1 MTKLTATEK
10 LCRKKTEKTVRL
22 EADFAGIKAG
32 QMMFVA
38 TPMIVDAYIRAIPEG
53 QHRTVPGM
61 RNELARR
68 HKCDASCPV
77 STAIFTRMSAEAA
90 IEQMD
95 EGKTPVEVAP
105 FWRILRPEDTIAKK
119 LPIDGD
125 WIATRRA
132 LEGITV

>member
-1 MTKLTATEK
+1 MTKLTATQK
-10 LCRKKTEKTVRL
+10 LCRKKTEKKVRL

-68 HKCDASCPV
+68 NKCDASCPV

-90 IEQMD
+90 LEQLA
-95 EGKTPVEVAP
+95 EGASPDEVAP
-105 FWRILRPEDTIAKK
+105 FWRILRPDDKIAKR
-119 LPIDGD
+119 LDVD
-125 WIATRRA
+125 SNWIAQRRA
-132 LEGITV
+132 LEGLRD

>member
-1 MTKLTATEK
+1 MTKLTATQK
-10 LCRKKTEKTVRL
+10 LCRKKTEKKVRL

-68 HKCDASCPV
+68 NRCDASCPV

-90 IEQMD
+90 LEQLA
-95 EGKTPVEVAP
+95 EGASPDEVAP
-105 FWRILRPEDTIAKK
+105 FWRILRPDDKIAKR
-119 LPIDGD
+119 LDVGGE
-125 WIATRRA
+125 WIAQRRA
-132 LEGITV
+132 LEGLRD